1 MTVCVCVSCADDLPK
16 PQITVHPASTVSVLG
31 QDVRLS
37 CTAASSSSSPMT
49 FAWRKD
55 QEPLR
60 HAELENFAHVRAH
73 ATAGGTTGATVSSAP
88 VPAAAHSNVMEY
100 TTVLHLR
107 RVTFS
112 HEGRYQCVITNHFG
126 SSYSQKARLTVNGK
140 ARDADTPTISLHLKI
155 SPYWAYYCT
164 ILTYIFFLSN

>member
-1 MTVCVCVSCADDLPK
+1 
-16 PQITVHPASTVSVLG
+16 
-31 QDVRLS
+31 
-37 CTAASSSSSPMT
+37 MT

-164 ILTYIFFLSN
+164 ILTYIFF

>member
-1 MTVCVCVSCADDLPK
+1 
-16 PQITVHPASTVSVLG
+16 
-31 QDVRLS
+31 
-37 CTAASSSSSPMT
+37 MT

-164 ILTYIFFLSN
+164 ILTYIFFLI